1 MRPLSVVSSLAS
13 LLFVA
18 GSLATMPARAEAN
31 IASTFPQKPIR
42 MVVTFPAGGGTDS
55 LARLIGTEISKSLGQ
70 PVVVDN
76 RPGASGN
83 IGAEFVA
90 KSPADGYTLLIVNS
104 SFAINPSVFKK
115 LQFNPKSDFSAVI
128 TFASV
133 PSVIAVP
140 SHSKIRNFS
149 DLMAAGKSGTPPSYA
164 SCGNGTPQHLAG
176 ELLKVS
182 AKMDMLH
189 VPYKGCAP
197 AIADVLG
204 NQADVSVNTLTNTI
218 PYLKSNKLRALAVT
232 SKARSPFLPDVP
244 TVSELGVAGYD
255 VDQWFGILAPANT
268 PPEIVQKL
276 NAEIAR
282 AVAKPEIKA
291 SLTQLG
297 FATTT
302 STPAEFQKLVNS
314 DIDRWQKFATK
325 INLLVD

>member
-13 LLFVA
+13 LMFVA
-18 GSLATMPARAEAN
+18 GSLGTLPGRAEAN

-42 MVVTFPAGGGTDS
+42 MVVTFPAGGGTDT
-55 LARLIGTEISKSLGQ
+55 LARLIGADISKSLGQ

-83 IGAEFVA
+83 IGAEYVA

-115 LQFNPKSDFSAVI
+115 LQFDPKADFSAVI

-140 SHSKIRNFS
+140 VQSKIHTFQ
-149 DLMAAGKSGTPPSYA
+149 DLLAAGKSGSAPSYA

-176 ELLKVS
+176 ELLKIS
-182 AKMDMLH
+182 ARIDMLH

-197 AIADVLG
+197 ALADVLG
-204 NQADVSVNTLTNTI
+204 GQADVSVNTLTNTI

-232 SKARSPFLPDVP
+232 SRTRSPFLPEVP
-244 TVSELGVAGYD
+244 TVNELGLPGYD
-255 VDQWFGILAPANT
+255 VDQWFGILAPAHT
-268 PPEIVQKL
+268 PPEVVQKL
-276 NAEIAR
+276 NTEIAR
-282 AVAKPEIKA
+282 AIARPEIKA
-291 SLTQLG
+291 SLAQLG

-302 STPAEFQKLVNS
+302 STPAEFQKLVTT
-314 DIDRWQKFATK
+314 DIDRWQKFATR
-325 INLLVD
+325 INLLAD

>member
-1 MRPLSVVSSLAS
+1 MRFLSVAGSVVSAL
-13 LLFVA
+13 LLFGLSA
-18 GSLATMPARAEAN
+18 MPARAEAN
-31 IASTFPQKPIR
+31 AFPNKPIR
-42 MVVTFPAGGGTDS
+42 MVVTFPAGGGTDA
-55 LARLIGTEISKSLGQ
+55 LARVIGAEIGKSLGQ

-90 KSPADGYTLLIVNS
+90 KSAPDGYTLLVVNS
-104 SFAINPSVFKK
+104 SFAINPGVFRK
-115 LQFNPKSDFSAVI
+115 LQFDPRNDFSAII

-140 SHSKIRNFS
+140 PGSKIRSFS
-149 DLMAAGKSGTPPSYA
+149 DLLAAGKSSTVPTYA

-176 ELLKVS
+176 ELLKLS
-182 AKMDMLH
+182 AGIDLLH

-204 NQADVSVNTLTNTI
+204 GQADVSINTLTNTV

-232 SKARSPFLPDVP
+232 SKARSPLLPDVP
-244 TVSELGVAGYD
+244 SVSELGIAGYD
-255 VDQWFGILAPANT
+255 VDQWFGILAPAHT
-268 PPEIVQKL
+268 PAPVVEKL

-282 AVAKPEIKA
+282 AVARPDIKA
-291 SLTQLG
+291 SLAQLG

-302 STPAEFQKLVNS
+302 STPAEFQKLVNA
-314 DIDRWQKFATK
+314 DIDRWKKLTAK
-325 INLLVD
+325 INLRVD

>member
-13 LLFVA
+13 FLFVA
-18 GSLATMPARAEAN
+18 GSLGPLPGHAEGSA
-31 IASTFPQKPIR
+31 ASTFPQKPIR
-42 MVVTFPAGGGTDS
+42 MVVTFPAGGGTDA
-55 LARLIGTEISKSLGQ
+55 LARLIGTDIGKSMGQ

-83 IGAEFVA
+83 IGAEYVA
-90 KSPADGYTLLIVNS
+90 KSPADGYTLLVVNS

-115 LQFNPKSDFSAVI
+115 LQFDPKADFSAVI

-140 SHSKIRNFS
+140 YASKIRTFS
-149 DLMAAGKSGTPPSYA
+149 DLLAAGKSGSPPSYA

-176 ELLKVS
+176 ELLKIS
-182 AKMDMLH
+182 AKVEMLH

-197 AIADVLG
+197 AMADVLG
-204 NQADVSVNTLTNTI
+204 GQADVSINTLPNTV
-218 PYLKSNKLRALAVT
+218 PYIKGNKLRALAVT
-232 SKARSPFLPDVP
+232 SKTRSPFLPDVP
-244 TVSELGVAGYD
+244 TVSELGVPGYD

-276 NAEIAR
+276 NAEIAKS
-282 AVAKPEIKA
+282 VAKPEIKA
-291 SLTQLG
+291 SLAQLG

-302 STPAEFQKLVNS
+302 STPAEFQKLVTT
-314 DIDRWQKFATK
+314 DIDRWHKFSTK
-325 INLLVD
+325 VNLLVD

>member
-1 MRPLSVVSSLAS
+1 MRPPSIVSGLAS

-18 GSLATMPARAEAN
+18 GSIGALSGMAQAN
-31 IASTFPQKPIR
+31 VASTFPQKPIR
-42 MVVTFPAGGGTDS
+42 LVVTFPAGGGTDA
-55 LARLIGTEISKSLGQ
+55 LARVIGTDISKSLGQ

-115 LQFNPKSDFSAVI
+115 LQFDPKSDFSAVI
-128 TFASV
+128 SFASV

-140 SHSKIRNFS
+140 YQSKIRSFQE
-149 DLMAAGKSGTPPSYA
+149 LLTAGKSSTPPSYA

-176 ELLKVS
+176 ELLKIS

-204 NQADVSVNTLTNTI
+204 GQADVSVNTLTNTV

-232 SKARSPFLPDVP
+232 SQARSPFLPDVP
-244 TVSELGVAGYD
+244 TVSELGVPGYD
-255 VDQWFGILAPANT
+255 VDQWFGILAPAHT

-276 NAEIAR
+276 NAEIAKTI
-282 AVAKPEIKA
+282 AKPEIKA
-291 SLTQLG
+291 SLAQLG
-297 FATTT
+297 FATGT
-302 STPAEFQKLVNS
+302 STPAEFQKLVTS

-325 INLLVD
+325 INLFVD

>member
-1 MRPLSVVSSLAS
+1 V
-13 LLFVA
+13 
-18 GSLATMPARAEAN
+18 RAEAN

-55 LARLIGTEISKSLGQ
+55 LARLIGADISKSLGQ

-115 LQFNPKSDFSAVI
+115 LPFNPKSDFSAVI

-140 SHSKIRNFS
+140 SNSRLRTFS
-149 DLMAAGKSGTPPSYA
+149 DLLAAGKSASPSSYA

-232 SKARSPFLPDVP
+232 SKTRSAFLPDVP
-244 TVSELGVAGYD
+244 TVSELGVPGYD

-276 NAEIAR
+276 NAEIAK
-282 AVAKPEIKA
+282 AIAKPEVRA

-302 STPAEFQKLVNS
+302 STPAEFQKLVTS

-325 INLLVD
+325 INLVVD

>member
-1 MRPLSVVSSLAS
+1 MRPLSVVRSLAS

-18 GSLATMPARAEAN
+18 GSLATVPGRAEAS

-42 MVVTFPAGGGTDS
+42 IVVTFPAGGGTDS
-55 LARLIGTEISKSLGQ
+55 LARLIGADISKSLGQ
-70 PVVVDN
+70 SVVVDN

-115 LQFNPKSDFSAVI
+115 LQFNPRSDFSAVI

-140 SHSKIRNFS
+140 SHSKLRSFA
-149 DLMAAGKSGTPPSYA
+149 DLMAASKSGSPPSYA

-176 ELLKVS
+176 ELLKAS
-182 AKMDMLH
+182 AKIDMLH

-204 NQADVSVNTLTNTI
+204 NQADVSINTLTNTI

-268 PPEIVQKL
+268 PPEIVQRL

-302 STPAEFQKLVNS
+302 STPAEFQKLVNA
-314 DIDRWQKFATK
+314 DIDRWQKFTAR
-325 INLLVD
+325 ISLLVD

>member
-1 MRPLSVVSSLAS
+1 MRPLTVVRSLAS
-13 LLFVA
+13 LLFLA
-18 GSLATMPARAEAN
+18 GSLGTLPGRAEAN

-42 MVVTFPAGGGTDS
+42 MVVTFPAGGGTDA
-55 LARLIGTEISKSLGQ
+55 LARLIGTDLSKTLGQ

-104 SFAINPSVFKK
+104 SFAINPGVFRK
-115 LQFNPKSDFSAVI
+115 LQFDPKNDFNAVI

-133 PSVIAVP
+133 PSVISVP
-140 SHSKIRNFS
+140 QNSGLRTFK
-149 DLMAAGKSGTPPSYA
+149 DLLAAGKSATPPSYA

-176 ELLKVS
+176 ELLKMS
-182 AKMDMLH
+182 AKIDMLH

-204 NQADVSVNTLTNTI
+204 GQAEVSINTLPNTV

-232 SKARSPFLPDVP
+232 SKSRSPLLPDVP
-244 TVSELGVAGYD
+244 SVSELGVAGYE
-255 VDQWFGILAPANT
+255 VDQWFGILAPAHT

-276 NAEIAR
+276 NAEIAK

-291 SLTQLG
+291 SLAQLG

-302 STPAEFQKLVNS
+302 STPAEFQKLVNG
-314 DIDRWQKFATK
+314 DIDRWQKLASK
-325 INLLVD
+325 INLIAD

>member
-1 MRPLSVVSSLAS
+1 MRPLTVVRSLAS

-18 GSLATMPARAEAN
+18 GSLGTLPGRAEAN

-42 MVVTFPAGGGTDS
+42 MVVTFPAGGGTDA
-55 LARLIGTEISKSLGQ
+55 LARLIGTDLSKTLGQ

-104 SFAINPSVFKK
+104 SFAINPGVFRK
-115 LQFNPKSDFSAVI
+115 LQFDPKNDFNAVI

-133 PSVIAVP
+133 PSVISVP
-140 SHSKIRNFS
+140 QNSGLRTFK
-149 DLMAAGKSGTPPSYA
+149 DLLAAGKSATPPSYA

-176 ELLKVS
+176 ELLKMS
-182 AKMDMLH
+182 ARIDMLH

-204 NQADVSVNTLTNTI
+204 GQAEVSINTLPNTV

-232 SKARSPFLPDVP
+232 SKSRSPLLPDVP
-244 TVSELGVAGYD
+244 SVSELGVTGYE
-255 VDQWFGILAPANT
+255 VDQWFGILAPAHT

-276 NAEIAR
+276 NAEIAK

-291 SLTQLG
+291 SLAQLG

-302 STPAEFQKLVNS
+302 STPAEFQKLVNG
-314 DIDRWQKFATK
+314 DIDRWQKLASK
-325 INLLVD
+325 INLIAD

>member
-1 MRPLSVVSSLAS
+1 MRPLSVVRSLAS

-18 GSLATMPARAEAN
+18 GSLGTLPGRAEAN
-31 IASTFPQKPIR
+31 IASTFPQRPIR
-42 MVVTFPAGGGTDS
+42 MVVTFPAGGGTDV
-55 LARLIGTEISKSLGQ
+55 LARLIGNDISKSLGQ

-104 SFAINPSVFKK
+104 SFAINPGVFKK
-115 LQFNPKSDFSAVI
+115 LQFDPKSDFSAVI

-140 SHSKIRNFS
+140 QSSGIRTFR
-149 DLMAAGKSGTPPSYA
+149 DLLAAGKSATPPSYA

-176 ELLKVS
+176 ELLKMS
-182 AKMDMLH
+182 AKIDMLH

-197 AIADVLG
+197 ALADVLG
-204 NQADVSVNTLTNTI
+204 GQAQVSINTLPNTV

-232 SKARSPFLPDVP
+232 SRARSPLLPDVP
-244 TVSELGVAGYD
+244 TVSELGVPGYD

-291 SLTQLG
+291 SLAQLG
-297 FATTT
+297 FAATT
-302 STPAEFQKLVNS
+302 STPGEFQKLVNS
-314 DIDRWQKFATK
+314 DIDRWQKLVSK
-325 INLLVD
+325 INLNLD

>member
-18 GSLATMPARAEAN
+18 GSLGTVPGHAEGSA
-31 IASTFPQKPIR
+31 ASAFPQKPIR
-42 MVVTFPAGGGTDS
+42 MVVTFPAGGGTDA
-55 LARLIGTEISKSLGQ
+55 LARLIGTDISKSMGQ

-83 IGAEFVA
+83 IGAEYVA

-115 LQFNPKSDFSAVI
+115 LQFDPKADFSAVI

-140 SHSKIRNFS
+140 YGSKIRTFN
-149 DLMAAGKSGTPPSYA
+149 DLLAAGKSGSPPSYA

-176 ELLKVS
+176 ELLKIS
-182 AKMDMLH
+182 AKIEMLH

-197 AIADVLG
+197 AMADVLG
-204 NQADVSVNTLTNTI
+204 SQADVSINTLPNTV
-218 PYLKSNKLRALAVT
+218 PYLKGNKLRALAVT
-232 SKARSPFLPDVP
+232 SKTRSPFLPDVP
-244 TVSELGVAGYD
+244 TVSELGVPGYD

-276 NAEIAR
+276 NAEIAK

-291 SLTQLG
+291 SLAQLG

-302 STPAEFQKLVNS
+302 STPAEFQKLVTT
-314 DIDRWQKFATK
+314 DIDRWHKFSTK

>member
-1 MRPLSVVSSLAS
+1 MRPLSVVRSLAS

-18 GSLATMPARAEAN
+18 GSLATVPGRAEAS

-42 MVVTFPAGGGTDS
+42 IVVTFPAGGGTDS
-55 LARLIGTEISKSLGQ
+55 LARLLGADISKSLGQ

-115 LQFNPKSDFSAVI
+115 LQFNPRSDFSAVI

-140 SHSKIRNFS
+140 SHSKLRSFA
-149 DLMAAGKSGTPPSYA
+149 DLMAASKSGSPPSYA

-176 ELLKVS
+176 ELLKAS
-182 AKMDMLH
+182 AKIDMLH

-204 NQADVSVNTLTNTI
+204 NQADVSINTLTNTI

-268 PPEIVQKL
+268 PPEIVQRL

-282 AVAKPEIKA
+282 AIAKPEIKA

-302 STPAEFQKLVNS
+302 STPAEFQKLVNA
-314 DIDRWQKFATK
+314 DIDRWQKFTAR
-325 INLLVD
+325 ISLLVD

>member
-1 MRPLSVVSSLAS
+1 MRPPSIVSGLAS

-18 GSLATMPARAEAN
+18 GSIGALSGMAQAN
-31 IASTFPQKPIR
+31 VASTFPQKPIR
-42 MVVTFPAGGGTDS
+42 LVVTFPAGGGTDA
-55 LARLIGTEISKSLGQ
+55 LARVIGTDISKSLGQ
-70 PVVVDN
+70 PVVVAN

-115 LQFNPKSDFSAVI
+115 LQFDPKSDFSAVI
-128 TFASV
+128 SFASV

-140 SHSKIRNFS
+140 YQSKIRTFQE
-149 DLMAAGKSGTPPSYA
+149 LLTAGKSSTPPSYA

-176 ELLKVS
+176 ELLKIS

-204 NQADVSVNTLTNTI
+204 GQADVSVNTLTNTV

-232 SKARSPFLPDVP
+232 SQARSPFLPDVP
-244 TVSELGVAGYD
+244 TVSELGVPGYD
-255 VDQWFGILAPANT
+255 VDQWFGILAPAHT

-276 NAEIAR
+276 NAEIAKTI
-282 AVAKPEIKA
+282 AKPEIKA
-291 SLTQLG
+291 SLAQLG
-297 FATTT
+297 FATGT
-302 STPAEFQKLVNS
+302 STPAEFQKLVTS

-325 INLLVD
+325 INLFVD

>member
-18 GSLATMPARAEAN
+18 GSLATVPGRAEAN
-31 IASTFPQKPIR
+31 IASPFPQKPIR

-55 LARLIGTEISKSLGQ
+55 LARLIGADISKSLGQ

-115 LQFNPKSDFSAVI
+115 LQFNPRSDFSAII

-140 SHSKIRNFS
+140 SHSKLRTFG
-149 DLMAAGKSGTPPSYA
+149 DLMGAGKSGSPPSYA

-182 AKMDMLH
+182 AKIDMLH

-204 NQADVSVNTLTNTI
+204 NQADVSINTLTNTI

-268 PPEIVQKL
+268 PPEIVQRL

-282 AVAKPEIKA
+282 AIAKPEIKA

-297 FATTT
+297 YATTT
-302 STPAEFQKLVNS
+302 STPAEFQKLVNA
-314 DIDRWQKFATK
+314 DIDRWQKFTAK
-325 INLLVD
+325 ISLRVD

>member
-13 LLFVA
+13 LLFVS
-18 GSLATMPARAEAN
+18 GSLGTLPVRAEAN

-55 LARLIGTEISKSLGQ
+55 LARLIGADISKSLGQ

-115 LQFNPKSDFSAVI
+115 LPFNPKSDFSAVI

-140 SHSKIRNFS
+140 SNSRLRTFS
-149 DLMAAGKSGTPPSYA
+149 DLLAAGKSASPSSYA

-232 SKARSPFLPDVP
+232 SKTRSAFLPDVP
-244 TVSELGVAGYD
+244 TVSELGVPGYD

-276 NAEIAR
+276 NAEIAK
-282 AVAKPEIKA
+282 AIAKPEVRA

-302 STPAEFQKLVNS
+302 STPAEFQKLVTS

-325 INLLVD
+325 INLVVD

>member
-1 MRPLSVVSSLAS
+1 MRPLSVVRSLAS

-18 GSLATMPARAEAN
+18 GSLGTLPGRAEAN

-42 MVVTFPAGGGTDS
+42 MVVTFPAGGGTDA
-55 LARLIGTEISKSLGQ
+55 LARLIGNDLSKTLGQ

-104 SFAINPSVFKK
+104 SFAINPGVFKK
-115 LQFNPKSDFSAVI
+115 LQFDPKNDFSAVI

-133 PSVIAVP
+133 PSVISVP
-140 SHSKIRNFS
+140 QNSSIHTFK
-149 DLMAAGKSGTPPSYA
+149 DLLAAGKSATPPSYA

-176 ELLKVS
+176 ELLKMS
-182 AKMDMLH
+182 SKIDMLH

-204 NQADVSVNTLTNTI
+204 GQAQVSINTLPNTV

-232 SKARSPFLPDVP
+232 SKVRSPLLPEVP

-268 PPEIVQKL
+268 PPEVVQKL

-291 SLTQLG
+291 SLAQLG
-297 FATTT
+297 FAATT

-314 DIDRWQKFATK
+314 DIDRWQKLVSK
-325 INLLVD
+325 INLNLD

>member
-1 MRPLSVVSSLAS
+1 MRPLSVVRSLAS

-18 GSLATMPARAEAN
+18 GSLGTLPGRAEAN

-42 MVVTFPAGGGTDS
+42 VVVTFPAGGGTDA
-55 LARLIGTEISKSLGQ
+55 LARLLGADISKSLGQ

-104 SFAINPSVFKK
+104 SFAINPGVFKK
-115 LQFNPKSDFSAVI
+115 LQFDPKNDFSAVI

-140 SHSKIRNFS
+140 QNSGIRSFK
-149 DLMAAGKSGTPPSYA
+149 DLLAAGKSATPPSYA

-176 ELLKVS
+176 ELLKIS
-182 AKMDMLH
+182 SKIEMLH

-204 NQADVSVNTLTNTI
+204 GQTEISINTLTNTV

-232 SKARSPFLPDVP
+232 SKSRSPLLPDVP
-244 TVSELGVAGYD
+244 TVSELGVPGYD
-255 VDQWFGILAPANT
+255 VDQWFGILAPAHT

-291 SLTQLG
+291 SLAQLG

-314 DIDRWQKFATK
+314 DIDRWQKLVSK
-325 INLLVD
+325 INLNLD

>member
-1 MRPLSVVSSLAS
+1 M
-13 LLFVA
+13 
-18 GSLATMPARAEAN
+18 
-31 IASTFPQKPIR
+31 ASTFPQKPIR
-42 MVVTFPAGGGTDS
+42 IVVTFPAGGGTDA
-55 LARLIGTEISKSLGQ
+55 LARLIGTDIGKSMGQ

-115 LQFNPKSDFSAVI
+115 LQFDPKADFSAVI

-140 SHSKIRNFS
+140 YTSKIRTFN
-149 DLMAAGKSGTPPSYA
+149 DLLAAGKSGAPPSYA

-182 AKMDMLH
+182 AKVDMLH

-197 AIADVLG
+197 AMADVLG
-204 NQADVSVNTLTNTI
+204 GQADVSVNTLTNTV

-232 SKARSPFLPDVP
+232 SKTRSPFLPDVP
-244 TVSELGVAGYD
+244 TVSELGVPGYD
-255 VDQWFGILAPANT
+255 VDQWFGILAPAHT

-276 NAEIAR
+276 NAEIAK
-282 AVAKPEIKA
+282 AMAKPEIKA
-291 SLTQLG
+291 SLAQLG

-302 STPAEFQKLVNS
+302 STPAEFQKLVTT

>member
-1 MRPLSVVSSLAS
+1 MRPLSVVRSLAS

-18 GSLATMPARAEAN
+18 GSLGTLPGRAEAN

-42 MVVTFPAGGGTDS
+42 MVVTFPAGGGTDA
-55 LARLIGTEISKSLGQ
+55 LARLIGNDISKSLGQ

-104 SFAINPSVFKK
+104 SFAINPGVFKK
-115 LQFNPKSDFSAVI
+115 LQFDPKNDFSAVI

-140 SHSKIRNFS
+140 QNSGIHTFK
-149 DLMAAGKSGTPPSYA
+149 DLLAAGRSATPPSYA

-176 ELLKVS
+176 ELLKMS
-182 AKMDMLH
+182 SKIDMLH

-204 NQADVSVNTLTNTI
+204 GQAQVSINTLPNTV

-232 SKARSPFLPDVP
+232 SKGRSPLLPDVP

-255 VDQWFGILAPANT
+255 VDQWFGILAPAST

-291 SLTQLG
+291 SLAQLG
-297 FATTT
+297 FAATT

-314 DIDRWQKFATK
+314 DIDRWQKLVSK
-325 INLLVD
+325 INLNLD

>member
-1 MRPLSVVSSLAS
+1 MRPPSIVSGLAS
-13 LLFVA
+13 LLFAA
-18 GSLATMPARAEAN
+18 GSLATLPGLAQAN
-31 IASTFPQKPIR
+31 VASNFPQKPIR
-42 MVVTFPAGGGTDS
+42 LVVTFPAGGGTDA
-55 LARLIGTEISKSLGQ
+55 LARVIGTDISKSLGQ

-115 LQFNPKSDFSAVI
+115 MQFDPKADFSAVI
-128 TFASV
+128 SFASV

-140 SHSKIRNFS
+140 YTSKIRTFNE
-149 DLMAAGKSGTPPSYA
+149 LLAAGKSGTPPSYA

-176 ELLKVS
+176 ELLKIS

-204 NQADVSVNTLTNTI
+204 GQADVSVNTLTNTV

-232 SKARSPFLPDVP
+232 SQARSPFLPDVP
-244 TVSELGVAGYD
+244 TVSELGVPGYD
-255 VDQWFGILAPANT
+255 VDQWFGILAPAHT
-268 PPEIVQKL
+268 PPEVVQKL
-276 NAEIAR
+276 NAEIAKTI
-282 AVAKPEIKA
+282 AKPEIKA
-291 SLTQLG
+291 SLAQLG
-297 FATTT
+297 FATGT
-302 STPAEFQKLVNS
+302 STPAEFQKLVSS

-325 INLLVD
+325 INLFVD

>member
-1 MRPLSVVSSLAS
+1 
-13 LLFVA
+13 
-18 GSLATMPARAEAN
+18 
-31 IASTFPQKPIR
+31 

-55 LARLIGTEISKSLGQ
+55 LARLIGADISKSLGQ

-115 LQFNPKSDFSAVI
+115 LPFNPKSDFSAVI

-140 SHSKIRNFS
+140 SNSRLRTFS
-149 DLMAAGKSGTPPSYA
+149 DLLAAGKSASPSSYA

-232 SKARSPFLPDVP
+232 SKTRSAFLPDVP
-244 TVSELGVAGYD
+244 TVSELGVPGYD

-276 NAEIAR
+276 NAEIAK
-282 AVAKPEIKA
+282 AIAKPEVRA

-302 STPAEFQKLVNS
+302 STPAEFQKLVTS

-325 INLLVD
+325 INLVVD

>member
-1 MRPLSVVSSLAS
+1 MRPLSVVRSLAS
-13 LLFVA
+13 LLLVA
-18 GSLATMPARAEAN
+18 SSLATVPGRAEAN
-31 IASTFPQKPIR
+31 LASTFPQKPIR

-55 LARLIGTEISKSLGQ
+55 LARLIGADLSKSLGQ

-90 KSPADGYTLLIVNS
+90 KSPGDGYTLLIVNS

-140 SHSKIRNFS
+140 AHSKLRTLN
-149 DLMAAGKSGTPPSYA
+149 DLLTAGKSGTPPSYA

-176 ELLKVS
+176 ELLKLS
-182 AKMDMLH
+182 AKIDMLH

-204 NQADVSVNTLTNTI
+204 NQAEVSVNTLTNTI

-282 AVAKPEIKA
+282 AIAKPEIKA

-302 STPAEFQKLVNS
+302 STPAEFQKLVNA
-314 DIDRWQKFATK
+314 DIDRWQKFTAK
-325 INLLVD
+325 MSLVVD

>member
-1 MRPLSVVSSLAS
+1 MRPLSVVRSLAS

-18 GSLATMPARAEAN
+18 GSLATVPGRAEAN
-31 IASTFPQKPIR
+31 IAGTFPQKPIR

-55 LARLIGTEISKSLGQ
+55 LARLIGADISKSLGQ
-70 PVVVDN
+70 PVVIDN

-140 SHSKIRNFS
+140 SHSKLRTFN
-149 DLMAAGKSGTPPSYA
+149 DLLAAGKSGTPPSYA

-182 AKMDMLH
+182 AKIDMLH

-204 NQADVSVNTLTNTI
+204 NQADISVNTLTNTV

-244 TVSELGVAGYD
+244 TVSELGVAGYE
-255 VDQWFGILAPANT
+255 VDQWFGILAPAHT
-268 PPEIVQKL
+268 PPDIVQKL

-282 AVAKPEIKA
+282 AIAKPEVKA
-291 SLTQLG
+291 ALTQLG

-302 STPAEFQKLVNS
+302 STPAEFQKLVS
-314 DIDRWQKFATK
+314 ADIDRWQKFTTK
-325 INLLVD
+325 INLVVD

>member
-55 LARLIGTEISKSLGQ
+55 LARLIGTDISKSLGQ

-176 ELLKVS
+176 ELLKFS

>member
-1 MRPLSVVSSLAS
+1 MRPPSIVSGLAS

-18 GSLATMPARAEAN
+18 GSIGALSGMAQAN
-31 IASTFPQKPIR
+31 VASTFPQKPIR
-42 MVVTFPAGGGTDS
+42 LVVTFPAGGGTDA
-55 LARLIGTEISKSLGQ
+55 LARVIGTDISKSLGQ

-115 LQFNPKSDFSAVI
+115 LQFDPKSDFSAVI
-128 TFASV
+128 SFASV

-140 SHSKIRNFS
+140 YQSKIRTFQE
-149 DLMAAGKSGTPPSYA
+149 LLTAGKSSTPPSYA

-176 ELLKVS
+176 ELLKIS

-204 NQADVSVNTLTNTI
+204 GQADVSVNTLTNTV

-232 SKARSPFLPDVP
+232 SQARSPFLPDVP
-244 TVSELGVAGYD
+244 TVSELGVPGYD
-255 VDQWFGILAPANT
+255 VDQWFGILAPAHT

-276 NAEIAR
+276 NAEIAKTI
-282 AVAKPEIKA
+282 AKPEIKA
-291 SLTQLG
+291 SLAQLG
-297 FATTT
+297 FATGT
-302 STPAEFQKLVNS
+302 STPAEFQKLVTS

-325 INLLVD
+325 INLFVD

>member
-1 MRPLSVVSSLAS
+1 MRPLSVVRSLAS

-18 GSLATMPARAEAN
+18 GSLGTLPGRAEAN

-42 MVVTFPAGGGTDS
+42 MVVTFPAGGGTDV
-55 LARLIGTEISKSLGQ
+55 LARLIGNDISKSLGQ

-104 SFAINPSVFKK
+104 SFAINPGVFKK
-115 LQFNPKSDFSAVI
+115 LQFDPKNDFSAVI

-140 SHSKIRNFS
+140 QNSGIRTFK
-149 DLMAAGKSGTPPSYA
+149 DLLAAGKSATPPSYA

-176 ELLKVS
+176 ELLKMS
-182 AKMDMLH
+182 SKIDMLH

-204 NQADVSVNTLTNTI
+204 GQAQVSINTLPNTV

-232 SKARSPFLPDVP
+232 SKVRSPLLPDVP

-291 SLTQLG
+291 SLAQLG
-297 FATTT
+297 FAATT

-314 DIDRWQKFATK
+314 DIDRWQKLVSK
-325 INLLVD
+325 INLNLD

>member
-1 MRPLSVVSSLAS
+1 MRPLSVVRSLAS

-18 GSLATMPARAEAN
+18 GSLGTLPGRAEAN

-42 MVVTFPAGGGTDS
+42 MVVTFPAGGGTDA
-55 LARLIGTEISKSLGQ
+55 LARLIGNDLSKTLGQ

-104 SFAINPSVFKK
+104 SFAINPGVFKK
-115 LQFNPKSDFSAVI
+115 LQFDPKNDFSAVI

-133 PSVIAVP
+133 PSVISVP
-140 SHSKIRNFS
+140 QNSGIHTFK
-149 DLMAAGKSGTPPSYA
+149 DLLAAGKSATPPSYA

-176 ELLKVS
+176 ELLKMS
-182 AKMDMLH
+182 SKIDMLH

-204 NQADVSVNTLTNTI
+204 GQAQVSINTLPNTV

-232 SKARSPFLPDVP
+232 SKVRSPLLPDVP

-268 PPEIVQKL
+268 PPEVVQRL

-291 SLTQLG
+291 SLAQLG
-297 FATTT
+297 FAATT

-314 DIDRWQKFATK
+314 DIDRWQKLVSK
-325 INLLVD
+325 INLNLD

>member
-55 LARLIGTEISKSLGQ
+55 LARLIGTDISKSLGQ

>member
-1 MRPLSVVSSLAS
+1 MRPLTVVRSLAS
-13 LLFVA
+13 LLLVA
-18 GSLATMPARAEAN
+18 SSLATVPGRAEATL
-31 IASTFPQKPIR
+31 ASTFPQKPIR

-55 LARLIGTEISKSLGQ
+55 LARLLGADLSKSLGQ

-140 SHSKIRNFS
+140 AHSKLRTLN
-149 DLMAAGKSGTPPSYA
+149 DLLTAGRSGTPPSYA

-182 AKMDMLH
+182 AKIDMLH

-255 VDQWFGILAPANT
+255 VDQWFGILAPAST

-282 AVAKPEIKA
+282 AIARPEIKA

-302 STPAEFQKLVNS
+302 STPAEFQKLVNA
-314 DIDRWQKFATK
+314 DIDRWQKFTAK
-325 INLLVD
+325 LSLALD